1 VLPQRLTSGSCF
13 VSLLLLTTPASAQTA
28 TPISSSPG
36 WHDVTRYGGKGDG
49 IADDA
54 AAISAA
60 ARALPQSGGV
70 LYFPPGHYSVRSP
83 IVLRSGVSLRGA
95 GMGVSRISQPNGA
108 NLSSL
113 VSYPAA
119 SFVTVSDLTFDGNKA
134 MNATRNDGLLNFEN
148 SADVIVKNCEFKDAV
163 GHSSVGVALRFGGDN
178 KRILIDGNYV
188 HDAGMAGTK
197 PADGIY
203 FGGSS
208 VRIVNNLIVKASD
221 TGIVYEAVSS
231 AAEAP
236 SDHGVIA
243 SNIVRNTP
251 QGIAVDAAIAGTLG
265 STTAVIGNTVD
276 GANAVNGASIFVFKG
291 ARGRAQSAVSVVGN
305 IVRASTDGHGILLDG
320 VSDVVINGNVLGNI
334 STQKA
339 KHGITVLRSKGI
351 SVVGNTIH
359 GSGGDGISLQGVTD
373 AAVTGNTVGEPNLA
387 GVEGVGIDVRDQG
400 GVRSDGVVVV
410 ANNVS
415 GTKHKY
421 GLQVADGATNLL
433 AMGNSL
439 AGAVR
444 SFNRATAGRV
454 AFSANLT
461 PGAPLPDVTSGLDT
475 ALSASGEWRSLQ
487 LSDGGVASTTLRV
500 AAAEPGDG
508 VVCSHDQ
515 LGPRLLLLTCHVES
529 PGVIRAIL
537 LNRSGGPIV
546 VPAGTLRVLV
556 LRRSGS

>member
-1 VLPQRLTSGSCF
+1 
-13 VSLLLLTTPASAQTA
+13 LLTTIASAQTA
-28 TPISSSPG
+28 TTLSTSPG
-36 WHDVTRYGGKGDG
+36 WHDVTRYGVKGDG

-60 ARALPQSGGV
+60 ARALPQAGGV
-70 LYFPPGHYSVRSP
+70 LYFPPGHYSVRSS

-95 GMGVSRISQPNGA
+95 GIGVSRISQASGA

-113 VSYPAA
+113 VSYPGA
-119 SFVTVSDLTFDGNKA
+119 SFVMVSDLTFDGNKA
-134 MNATRNDGLLNFEN
+134 VNTTRNDGLLNFEN

-208 VRIVNNLIVKASD
+208 VRIVNNLVVKASD

-251 QGIAVDAAIAGTLG
+251 QGIAVDAAIAGTVG
-265 STTAVIGNTVD
+265 STTAVVGNTVD
-276 GANAVNGASIFVFKG
+276 GVNAVNGASIFVFRG

-305 IVRASTDGHGILLDG
+305 IIRDSTDGHGILLDG
-320 VSDVVINGNVLGNI
+320 VSDVVINGNVLSGI
-334 STQKA
+334 SRQKA

-351 SVVGNTIH
+351 SVAGNAIH

-373 AAVTGNTVGEPNLA
+373 AAVIGNTVGEPNLA

-400 GVRSDGVVVV
+400 SARSEGVVVV

-415 GTKHKY
+415 GTKQKY
-421 GLQVADGATNLL
+421 GLQVADAATNLL

-439 AGAVR
+439 AGSVR
-444 SFNRATAGRV
+444 GFNRATTGRV
-454 AFSANLT
+454 AFNANLT
-461 PGAPLPDVTSGLDT
+461 PGAQLTNVTSEPDT

-487 LSDGGVASTTLRV
+487 LSDGGVASTTVRV
-500 AAAEPGDG
+500 AAAEPGDS

-529 PGVIRAIL
+529 AGVIRAIL

-546 VPAGTLRVLV
+546 VPAGTLRVHV
-556 LRRSGS
+556 VRRSGS